1 MEKQILEELKEII
14 KDACPEADIS
24 AITND
29 TSIRNDL
36 GIDSLRMMMIAIE
49 IEKRFGVKFK
59 NFPYIETIGDL
70 LALIENTL

>member
-1 MEKQILEELKEII
+1 MLEELKEII
-14 KDACPEADIS
+14 KDACPDADIS
-24 AITND
+24 AIAND

-36 GIDSLRMMMIAIE
+36 GIDSLRMMMIIIE

-70 LALIENTL
+70 LALIENTQ